1 MHCTGLPHLSRLS
14 HLFLNLLKRD
24 TGRPCILFA
33 MYELGSVA
41 TAIRCTEF
49 DCGMRVDEGE
59 ALLSEGVRVEQG
71 CFGCAVLRV

>member
-1 MHCTGLPHLSRLS
+1 LSRLS
-14 HLFLNLLKRD
+14 HLFLNLLKRG
-24 TGRPCILFA
+24 TERSYVLFA
-33 MYELGSVA
+33 MYKLGSVA

-71 CFGCAVLRV
+71 CLGCVVLRA